1 MAGVKATFQLPE
13 DTLAYVRQTAEAH
26 GLSMGDVVRQALR
39 QSKEFD
45 DRRASGGRVIV
56 EQPDGARIEIVP
68 AR

>member
-1 MAGVKATFQLPE
+1 MSGVKATFSLPE
-13 DTLAYVRQTAEAH
+13 DTLDYVRRTAEAH

-45 DRRASGGRVIV
+45 ERRAQGGRVIV
-56 EQPDGARIEIVP
+56 ERADGAQVEIVP